1 MVPPMKTVQ
10 TPPPTSVRLTEGTR
24 RILTDAARRTHRSQ
38 SYLVEAALK
47 QYLPQIAEDET
58 QAAID
63 TRRNRFERLLALGG
77 SGAKESSYRSIEEV
91 DAHIRWLRG
100 NE

>member
-1 MVPPMKTVQ
+1 MKTVQ
-10 TPPPTSVRLTEGTR
+10 SPSPTSVRLSEDTR
-24 RILTDAARRTHRSQ
+24 RILTDAARRTRRSQ

-47 QYLPQIAEDET
+47 QYLPQLADDET
-58 QAAID
+58 QTATDASR
-63 TRRNRFERLLALGG
+63 TRLQRIMALAG
-77 SGAKESSYRSIEEV
+77 SGAAESGFRSVEEV

>member
-1 MVPPMKTVQ
+1 MKTVQ
-10 TPPPTSVRLTEGTR
+10 TLPPTSVRLTESTR

-58 QAAID
+58 QTATDASR
-63 TRRNRFERLLALGG
+63 TRLQRIMTLAG
-77 SGAKESSYRSIEEV
+77 SGATESGFRSVEEV